1 MKYIKI
7 QKKIVEKNREEK
19 IKFPVDKNLELISF
33 FLENTRSQIPNLATC
48 TRKKTNWL
56 NVT

>member
-48 TRKKTNWL
+48 TRKKTN
-56 NVT
+56 